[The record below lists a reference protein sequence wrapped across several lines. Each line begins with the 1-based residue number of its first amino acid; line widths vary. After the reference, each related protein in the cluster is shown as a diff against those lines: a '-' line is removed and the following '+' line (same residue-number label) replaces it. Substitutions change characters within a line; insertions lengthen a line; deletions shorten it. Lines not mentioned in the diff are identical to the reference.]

1 MKAQFR
7 VETADLKK
15 RYEDS
20 INLVQDASN
29 NLSTLFQHKMVKI
42 KDKISR
48 FFGETDIHLNR
59 INTEMLQTSKLIK

>member
-59 INTEMLQTSKLIK
+59 INTEML